1 MSAKDLKT
9 FVPLDTDSVSL
20 LRMALS
26 ENIHTPDESGRA
38 MADMVDGKDWAGV
51 SGRYAEGR
59 KIIASSEESYD
70 ETKARRLWEVS
81 EALVR

>member
-1 MSAKDLKT
+1 
-9 FVPLDTDSVSL
+9 
-20 LRMALS
+20 
-26 ENIHTPDESGRA
+26 